1 MIIDSKGN
9 ILTMWNRADGPA
21 VYDANFELM
30 IDFHVCI
37 PYTDS
42 QKAAYREIFELKKK
56 LAATDYKAIK
66 YAEGLISEAEYEEIK
81 TARSKWRERINE
93 LEFEEP
99 VLSRKEMDEAE
110 LIAVAKLKEREAKH
124 GTD

>member
-9 ILTMWNRADGPA
+9 VLTMWNRADGPA
-21 VYDANFELM
+21 VYDANYDLQ

-37 PYTDS
+37 PYSDQ
-42 QKAAYREIFELKKK
+42 QKAAHKEIAELKKK

-81 TARSKWRERINE
+81 TARSNWRERINE

-99 VLSRKEMDEAE
+99 RLSREEMDEAE
-110 LIAVAKLKEREAKH
+110 RIAVAKLKEREAKH

>member
-9 ILTMWNRADGPA
+9 VLTMWNRADGPA
-21 VYDANFELM
+21 VYDANYDLQ

-37 PYTDS
+37 PYNIQ
-42 QKAAYREIFELKKK
+42 QKAAYREITELKKK
-56 LAATDYKAIK
+56 LASTDYKAIK

-99 VLSRKEMDEAE
+99 VLSREEMDEAE
-110 LIAVAKLKEREAKH
+110 RIAVARLKEREAEH